1 MPIGNVSDLEIFAEN
16 QIEDPT
22 QTQPPSEK
30 KLTAKV
36 EQAPEP

>member
-22 QTQPPSEK
+22 QTPASEK